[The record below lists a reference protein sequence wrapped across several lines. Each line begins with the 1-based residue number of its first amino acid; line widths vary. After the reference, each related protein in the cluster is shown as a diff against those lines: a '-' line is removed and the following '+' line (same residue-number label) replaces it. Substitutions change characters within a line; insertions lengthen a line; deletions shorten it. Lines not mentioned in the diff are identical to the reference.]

1 MDSKFCCCVFFTLSA
16 LTFSVA
22 FSELQHEQKILLVS
36 FDGFRWD
43 YIYRVP
49 TPHFH
54 YIMKYGAYVKQVTNV
69 FVTTTYP
76 NHYTLV
82 TGLYPESHGIIANDM
97 YDSTRNK
104 TFSLEDMN
112 IYDSEFWED
121 ATPIWITN
129 QGAGHNT
136 GAAMWPG
143 TDVKIHGK
151 FPTYYLP
158 YNESVSFEDRV
169 RRLIEWFKSKK
180 PINLG
185 LLYWEDP
192 DEMGHNLGP
201 DNPLMDSVISDID
214 NKLGYLISELNKEK
228 LWDKMNLIITSDHGM
243 TQCSGE
249 KIIELDQY
257 VDPNDYILIDHSPV
271 RAILPKKG
279 KFDKIFAAL
288 NNAHPNLTVY
298 KKEDIPDRFHYK
310 YHQRIQPI
318 LIMAD
323 KGWTILQNRSN
334 SFMLGNH
341 GYDNA
346 LSDMHP
352 LFLALGP
359 AFKKNV
365 SKESINST
373 DLYPLLCYIL
383 DIPPLP
389 HNGSLANVKELLS
402 TTAPKA
408 ISPSVMSPQSNMN
421 LKVYKLHS
429 YAYFVGVFLGSI
441 IVIVFLLV
449 FVKHLVHSQMP
460 TIQERNAE
468 IAQPLLWS

>member
-1 MDSKFCCCVFFTLSA
+1 MDSKFCRVFFMISA
-16 LTFSVA
+16 FMFSITFSD
-22 FSELQHEQKILLVS
+22 QQNEQKVLLVS

-43 YIYRVP
+43 YIYKVP
-49 TPHFH
+49 TPHFDF
-54 YIMKYGAYVKQVTNV
+54 IMDHGVYVKQVTNV
-69 FVTTTYP
+69 LVTTTYP

-97 YDSTRNK
+97 YDSIRNK
-104 TFSLEDMN
+104 TFSLEDMK

-121 ATPIWITN
+121 AVPIWITN
-129 QGAGHNT
+129 QIAGHDT

-143 TDVKIHGK
+143 TDVKIHEE
-151 FPTYYLP
+151 FPTYYMP

-169 RRLIEWFKSKK
+169 TRLLQWFKLKK

-214 NKLGYLISELNKEK
+214 SKLGYLIRELINEK
-228 LWDKMNLIITSDHGM
+228 LWNNVNLIITSDHGM

-257 VDPNDYILIDHSPV
+257 VDPNDYFLVDHSPV
-271 RAILPKKG
+271 RGILPKKG
-279 KFDKIFAAL
+279 KFDEIYAAL
-288 NNAHPNLTVY
+288 KNAHPNLTVY
-298 KKEDIPDRFHYK
+298 KKEDVPERFHYK
-310 YHQRIQPI
+310 HHHRIQPI

-323 KGWTILQNRSN
+323 KGWTIIQNTSKT
-334 SFMLGNH
+334 FMLGNH
-341 GYDNA
+341 GYDNEIP
-346 LSDMHP
+346 DMHP
-352 LFLALGP
+352 LFLAHGP

-365 SKESINST
+365 SKASMNST
-373 DLYPLLCYIL
+373 DLYPLLCHIL
-383 DIPPLP
+383 DITPMP
-389 HNGSLANVKELLS
+389 HNGSLANVEELLS
-402 TTAPKA
+402 FKIVPKVTPHSMTT
-408 ISPSVMSPQSNMN
+408 PQSNVN
-421 LKVYKLHS
+421 PRIYKLQS
-429 YAYFVGVFLGSI
+429 YAYFVGVFLGSM

-449 FVKHLVHSQMP
+449 FVKHLTHSQMP